1 MTQPGTITPV
11 SAAPSSARR
20 DVLQLCLLP
29 GDGIGPEVIDAAIA
43 VLDAAGRR
51 FGFRTQPQAH
61 LIGGCAV
68 RSTGS
73 PLPQEALN
81 AALASDAVL
90 LGAVGAPEFDRE
102 PPARKPETGLL
113 GLRKALGCFA
123 NLRPVFR
130 IAGAGTTPLRDEVV
144 EGTDFVVV
152 RELTGSLYFAEPR
165 GFGPARSSAFNTMRY
180 SVEEIERLARVAFEL
195 ASSRRKQL
203 TSVDKA
209 NVLETSQLW
218 REVFQRVAAD
228 YPDVMLR
235 HLYVDNCSM
244 QIILRPRDFDVI
256 ATENLFGDILSD
268 EAGVLAG
275 SLGMLPSA
283 SLGGKVALYEPVHGS
298 APDIAGKG
306 LANPVGA
313 ILSAAMMLRY
323 SFQQE
328 GAAAAI
334 ERAVRQALQAG
345 VRTRDLTSDANAA
358 GTSQMTQAVIERLAA
373 S

>member
-1 MTQPGTITPV
+1 MST
-11 SAAPSSARR
+11 SSFRI
-20 DVLQLCLLP
+20 CLLP
-29 GDGIGPEVIDAAIA
+29 GDGIGPEVISGAME
-43 VLDAAGRR
+43 VLQAAGRR
-51 FGFRTQPQAH
+51 FGFKIHAEEKP
-61 LIGGCAV
+61 IGGCAV
-68 RSTGS
+68 RATGR
-73 PLPQEALN
+73 PLPDDTLA

-102 PPARKPETGLL
+102 PPERKPETGLL
-113 GLRKALGCFA
+113 GIRKALECFA

-130 IAGAGTTPLRDEVV
+130 ITGAGATPLKDELVD
-144 EGTDFVVV
+144 GTDFVVV
-152 RELTGSLYFAEPR
+152 RELTGGLYFAQPR
-165 GFGPARSSAFNTMRY
+165 GFDTDRTAAFNTMRY
-180 SVEEIERLARVAFEL
+180 SVSEIERLARVAFEL
-195 ASSRRKQL
+195 ARTRRKQL

-218 REVFQRVAAD
+218 REVFTRMGRD

-298 APDIAGKG
+298 APDIAGKD
-306 LANPVGA
+306 LANPIGA

-323 SFQQE
+323 SFQRE
-328 GAAAAI
+328 DAAVSI
-334 ERAVRQALQAG
+334 ERAVLAALQSG
-345 VRTRDLTSDANAA
+345 SRTRDIA
-358 GTSQMTQAVIERLAA
+358 GTGPSVSTSQMTRAVMTNLAA
-373 S
+373 